1 MPQQVCWP
9 ESKRHDAS
17 TICHQLFRKWKFMA
31 IVTGGFE
38 SDKNIFAIDSLS
50 DGGRAELKPHHAL
63 MQTSLT
69 CFVLATWLDER

>member
-1 MPQQVCWP
+1 
-9 ESKRHDAS
+9 
-17 TICHQLFRKWKFMA
+17 MA